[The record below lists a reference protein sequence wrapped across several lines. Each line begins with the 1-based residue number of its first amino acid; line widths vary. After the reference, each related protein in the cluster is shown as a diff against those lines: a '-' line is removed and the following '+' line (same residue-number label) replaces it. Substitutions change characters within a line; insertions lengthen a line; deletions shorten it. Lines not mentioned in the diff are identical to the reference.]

1 MALMMLGLLQAD
13 SQIWRA
19 PIESYRLLCSEQELD
34 HMDSGRHKGSLLR
47 KTELP
52 KKWAKELE
60 KKIRNSMHTVQG

>member
-1 MALMMLGLLQAD
+1 MMLGVLQAD

-19 PIESYRLLCSEQELD
+19 PIESSRPLCSEQKLD

-52 KKWAKELE
+52 KKVGQRAGKE
-60 KKIRNSMHTVQG
+60 N